1 MEDEKA
7 THTVSGENFVI
18 IGDKKEKIK
27 EQETEETKRT
37 EQSANNETQKDMRS
51 KGRETRRKILAI
63 ILVIVI
69 SASAGY
75 IGGYAAV
82 SSRGASGQSQI
93 KIETNGTVN
102 TAEAVADKVL
112 PSVVGISTKTQVV
125 SENFFGMISN
135 GVSEGVGTGIIV
147 DPRGYILTNSHVIMD
162 GKADT
167 ITVQL
172 PDARKLPGKVLWNDT
187 TLDLAMVKVNATGL
201 TAAEL
206 GNSDKVKIGQYAV
219 AIGNPL
225 GMAFERSVT
234 QGVISGLNRTLTVSD
249 TSGDVTMDGLM
260 QTDASINAGNSGG
273 PLLNSKGQVIGI
285 NSAKAASA
293 EGLGFAI
300 PINTAKPI
308 IEEIIANGTFK
319 KAFIGITGVNVDLY
333 LQYYPTENL
342 GTKTGVYVSEVAE
355 ASPADLGGLK
365 KGDVITAIDK
375 TGIDTMQQLMKSLFS
390 YKPGDTVTLTVHR
403 GGEILKKEVKLGV
416 SGK

>member
-7 THTVSGENFVI
+7 TQTVSGENYI
-18 IGDKKEKIK
+18 TIGETKERIREEKKE
-27 EQETEETKRT
+27 ENNQEENTHAQNVKKPE
-37 EQSANNETQKDMRS
+37 
-51 KGRETRRKILAI
+51 GRKTRRKVLAI
-63 ILVIVI
+63 VLVIVI

-75 IGGYAAV
+75 LGGYAAF
-82 SSRGASGQSQI
+82 SFNAGNGQSQV
-93 KIETNGTVN
+93 KIETNGEVD

-172 PDARKLPGKVLWNDT
+172 PDSRKLPGKVLWNDT
-187 TLDLAMVKVNATGL
+187 TLDLAMVKVAATGL
-201 TAAEL
+201 TAADL
-206 GNSDKVKIGQYAV
+206 GDSDSVKIGQYAV

-225 GMAFERSVT
+225 GLDFERSVT
-234 QGVISGLNRTLTVSD
+234 QGIISGLNRTITVSD

-273 PLLNSKGQVIGI
+273 PLLNSEGQVIGI

-308 IEEIIANGTFK
+308 IEEIIANGKFE
-319 KAFIGITGVNVDLY
+319 KAFIGITGVNVSLY
-333 LQYYPTENL
+333 HQYYPDEKL
-342 GTKTGVYVSEVAE
+342 GTDTGVYVSEIAE
-355 ASPADLGGLK
+355 GSPANVGGLE

-375 TGIDTMQQLMKSLFS
+375 TKIETMQQLMKTLFS
-390 YKPGDTVTLTVHR
+390 YKPGETVTLTIYR
-403 GGEILKKEVKLGV
+403 DGKMLTKEVKLGV
-416 SGK
+416 SGTVK

>member
-1 MEDEKA
+1 MEDE
-7 THTVSGENFVI
+7 NN
-18 IGDKKEKIK
+18 KE
-27 EQETEETKRT
+27 
-37 EQSANNETQKDMRS
+37 ANRETQNDRKP
-51 KGRETRRKILAI
+51 GRKEMRRKVLAI
-63 ILVIVI
+63 VLVIVI
-69 SASAGY
+69 SAGAGY
-75 IGGYAAV
+75 LGGYAAF
-82 SSRGASGQSQI
+82 SFRSGDSGQSQI
-93 KIETNGTVN
+93 KIETNGEVD

-125 SENFFGMISN
+125 SEDFFGVTSN

-147 DPRGYILTNSHVIMD
+147 DPRGYIVTNSHVIMD
-162 GKADT
+162 GRADT

-172 PDARKLPGKVLWNDT
+172 PDSRELAGKVLWNDT

-201 TAAEL
+201 TAADL
-206 GNSDKVKIGQYAV
+206 GDSDDVKIGQYAV

-225 GMAFERSVT
+225 GLAFERSVT
-234 QGVISGLNRTLTVSD
+234 QGVISGLNRTITVSD

-333 LQYYPTENL
+333 LQYYPNEDL

-355 ASPADLGGLK
+355 ASPANIGGLK

-375 TGIDTMQQLMKSLFS
+375 TKIETMQQLTKTLFS
-390 YKPGDTVTLTVHR
+390 YKPGDTVTLTIHR
-403 GGEILKKEVKLGV
+403 GGKVLNMEVKLGV